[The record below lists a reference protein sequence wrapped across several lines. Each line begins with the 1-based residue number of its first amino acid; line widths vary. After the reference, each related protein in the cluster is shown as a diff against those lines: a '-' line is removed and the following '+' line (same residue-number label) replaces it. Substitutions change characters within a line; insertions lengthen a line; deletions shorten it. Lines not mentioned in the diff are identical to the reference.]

1 MNYRPIS
8 NLTYISKLV
17 ERMVN
22 QQVVDYLDE
31 NKLLP
36 KLQSGFRAR
45 YSTETALLKVLS
57 DILLSADQQQIT
69 LLVLLDMS
77 AAFDTVD
84 HAILLQRLE
93 SSFGVSGGV
102 LSWLSSFLDGR
113 TQRVHLLD
121 STSSVESVRS
131 GVPQGSILGP
141 LLFLLYT
148 ADIPLIASDFGL
160 NVHCYADDG
169 QLYISSKA
177 GAAESSIELVTAC
190 INQLDRRMSSN
201 RLKLNSDKTQLI
213 WLGSRQQLLKVDLDS
228 ILLDATT
235 VRFQSSVVDLGVV
248 LDSNLSL
255 RDHVSRLCRTS
266 YYQLRQL
273 RVIRRSLTTRACT
286 QLVHALVNSRLD
298 YCNSLLSGKT
308 DQLLSQLQSVL
319 RASARLVLQRRKF
332 DPISNDIREK
342 LHWLPIQQRI
352 IYKLCLLVFRCLC
365 GKAPAYLC
373 EMLTPL
379 SGVHHLRPLR
389 SASRGNLHIPRTRTR
404 TFGPRSFSVSGPS
417 SWNKLPDNLK
427 NIELTLQVFKSQ
439 LKTHLFHQAYGQ

>member
-1 MNYRPIS
+1 M
-8 NLTYISKLV
+8 L
-17 ERMVN
+17 
-22 QQVVDYLDE
+22 
-31 NKLLP
+31 
-36 KLQSGFRAR
+36 SGFRAR
-45 YSTETALLKVLS
+45 HSTETALLKVLS
-57 DILLSADQQQIT
+57 DILLSADQQQVT

-190 INQLDRRMSSN
+190 INQLDRWMSSN

-213 WLGSRQQLLKVDLDS
+213 WLGSRQQLLKVNPDS
-228 ILLDATT
+228 ILLGAST

-248 LDSNLSL
+248 LDSNLSM

-286 QLVHALVNSRLD
+286 QLVLALVNSRLD
-298 YCNSLLSGKT
+298 YCNSLLSGIT

-342 LHWLPIQQRI
+342 LHWLPIRQRI
-352 IYKLCLLVFRCLC
+352 IYKLCLLVFKCLR
-365 GKAPAYLC
+365 GEAPSYLC

-379 SGVHHLRPLR
+379 SGHHHLRPLR
-389 SASRGNLHIPRTRTR
+389 SAAHGNLHIPRTRTR

>member
-1 MNYRPIS
+1 MLMCNISLQEGRLPSSQRHAIVTPILKKSGLDAANVLNYRPIS

-22 QQVVDYLDE
+22 QQVVAYLDE
-31 NKLLP
+31 NKLLL
-36 KLQSGFRAR
+36 KLQSGFRAWH
-45 YSTETALLKVLS
+45 STDTALLKVLF
-57 DILLSADQQQIT
+57 DILLSADQQQVT

-121 STSSVESVRS
+121 STSLVEFVRS

-148 ADIPLIASDFGL
+148 ADIHLIASDFGL

-177 GAAESSIELVTAC
+177 GAAESSIERVTAC
-190 INQLDRRMSSN
+190 INQLDRWMSSN

-213 WLGSRQQLLKVDLDS
+213 WLGSRQQLLKVNPDS
-228 ILLDATT
+228 ILLGAST
-235 VRFQSSVVDLGVV
+235 VRFQSLVVDLGVV
-248 LDSNLSL
+248 LDSNLSM

-266 YYQLRQL
+266 YYQPRQL

-286 QLVHALVNSRLD
+286 QLVLALVNSRLD
-298 YCNSLLSGKT
+298 YCNSLLSGIT
-308 DQLLSQLQSVL
+308 DQLLSQRQSVL
-319 RASARLVLQRRKF
+319 RASARLVLQRR
-332 DPISNDIREK
+332 
-342 LHWLPIQQRI
+342 
-352 IYKLCLLVFRCLC
+352 
-365 GKAPAYLC
+365 
-373 EMLTPL
+373 
-379 SGVHHLRPLR
+379 
-389 SASRGNLHIPRTRTR
+389 
-404 TFGPRSFSVSGPS
+404 
-417 SWNKLPDNLK
+417 
-427 NIELTLQVFKSQ
+427 NIELTLHVFKSQ

>member
-22 QQVVDYLDE
+22 QQVIAYLDE
-31 NKLLP
+31 IKLLS

-45 YSTETALLKVLS
+45 HSTETALLKVLS
-57 DILLSADQQQIT
+57 DIFLSANQQQVT

-84 HAILLQRLE
+84 RAILLQRLE
-93 SSFGVSGGV
+93 FSFGVSGVV
-102 LSWLSSFLDGR
+102 LSWPSSFLDGR

-121 STSSVESVRS
+121 SKSLVELVRS
-131 GVPQGSILGP
+131 GVRQGSILGP

-148 ADIPLIASDFGL
+148 ADISLIASEFGL

-177 GAAESSIELVTAC
+177 GAAESSIELVTTC
-190 INQLDRRMSSN
+190 ISQLDQWMSSN

-213 WLGSRQQLLKVDLDS
+213 WLGSRQQFLKVNPDS
-228 ILLDATT
+228 ILLGAST
-235 VRFQSSVVDLGVV
+235 VRFQSSVVDIGVV
-248 LDSNLSL
+248 LDSNLSM
-255 RDHVSRLCRTS
+255 RDHVSRLYRTS

-273 RVIRRSLTTRACT
+273 RVIRKSLTTRACT

-298 YCNSLLSGKT
+298 YCNRLLSGVT
-308 DQLLSQLQSVL
+308 DQLLSQLQLVL

-332 DPISNDIREK
+332 DPVSNDIRVSSIFAHSVRPRMAISTSHE
-342 LHWLPIQQRI
+342 LELGSSV
-352 IYKLCLLVFRCLC
+352 L
-365 GKAPAYLC
+365 APSRS
-373 EMLTPL
+373 P
-379 SGVHHLRPLR
+379 GRVHGIHSRP
-389 SASRGNLHIPRTRTR
+389 T
-404 TFGPRSFSVSGPS
+404 
-417 SWNKLPDNLK
+417 
-427 NIELTLQVFKSQ
+427 
-439 LKTHLFHQAYGQ
+439 